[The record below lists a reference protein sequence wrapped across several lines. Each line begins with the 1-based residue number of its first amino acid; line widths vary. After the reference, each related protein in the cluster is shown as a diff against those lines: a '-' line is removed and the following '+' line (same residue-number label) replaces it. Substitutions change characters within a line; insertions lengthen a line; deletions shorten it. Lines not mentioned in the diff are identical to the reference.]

1 MKNAVVFLLVLF
13 VGCSSLQTIESVP
26 EPNIEL
32 GDRSHLDDKSKILY
46 EVSNDEKNLHVMF
59 RTTERAS
66 IIKILQT
73 GFTVYF
79 NTKGKKKKDISIQYP
94 LPQDMETFRQSMM
107 SEMKQGGQQP
117 QLDINKLLG
126 MISHMSIYSYFG
138 EEENIN
144 LYSNSS
150 DIKVSVKSI
159 QQDELTYDLII
170 PFTRI
175 FKDET
180 IDVSKLTVGFV
191 SGKMEIPSTGGG
203 MSGGGGMR
211 GGGMSGGGMSGGGMG
226 GGGGMRGGGK
236 SGGGMSGGSNM
247 SGLTSPIEF
256 WKNVV
261 LNIQD

>member
-1 MKNAVVFLLVLF
+1 MKNAVIFLLVLF
-13 VGCSSLQTIESVP
+13 SGCSSLQTIESVP
-26 EPNIEL
+26 EPNFEL

-150 DIKVSVKSI
+150 DINVSVKST
-159 QQDELTYDLII
+159 QRDELMYDLII

-175 FKDET
+175 FKDKT
-180 IDVSKLTVGFV
+180 VDVSNLTVGFV
-191 SGKMEIPSTGGG
+191 SGKMEMPSTGGG

-211 GGGMSGGGMSGGGMG
+211 GGGMSGGGMG

-261 LNIQD
+261 LNNQGEPSVP

>member
-1 MKNAVVFLLVLF
+1 M
-13 VGCSSLQTIESVP
+13 QTIESVP
-26 EPNIEL
+26 EPNLEL

-59 RTTERAS
+59 RTSERAS

-73 GFTVYF
+73 GFRVYF

-107 SEMKQGGQQP
+107 SEMEQGGRQP
-117 QLDINKLLG
+117 QLDINKMLG
-126 MISHMSIYSYFG
+126 MISHIGIYSYFG

-144 LYSNSS
+144 LYSNGS
-150 DIKVSVKSI
+150 DIKVSIKST

-180 IDVSKLTVGFV
+180 TDVSNLTVGFV
-191 SGKMEIPSTGGG
+191 SGKMEMPSSGGG

-211 GGGMSGGGMSGGGMG
+211 GGGMSGGGMG

-236 SGGGMSGGSNM
+236 SGGGMSRGSDM

-261 LNIQD
+261 LTNQVEPSVL